1 MPLRIPLRNA
11 IRPPGFELPPS
22 EMNDTNELWPA
33 QPPAPTGAEPRR
45 RKRVCGVDE
54 AGRGPLAGPVVAA
67 AVVLHARRP
76 IDGVRDSKLLTP
88 LARERLAAAIRG
100 RAVAWAIGVSTV
112 AEIERFNILQASLLA
127 MRRALE
133 ALPSVPAMALVDGNQ
148 LPALPCPAQAVIGG
162 DGRSLSI
169 AAASIIAKVTRDRL
183 MNTLAEQHPGYGW
196 KTNVGYGTPEHLQ
209 ALVRLGVTPYHRR
222 SFRPVY
228 ELLPITP

>member
-1 MPLRIPLRNA
+1 MGMVMPNYRLERAAGCSPVAGI
-11 IRPPGFELPPS
+11 
-22 EMNDTNELWPA
+22 
-33 QPPAPTGAEPRR
+33 
-45 RKRVCGVDE
+45 DE

-67 AVVLHARRP
+67 AVVL
-76 IDGVRDSKLLTP
+76 DDSKVLE
-88 LARERLAAAIRG
+88 REEREDLFGLIPSYAM
-100 RAVAWAIGVSTV
+100 IGVGEASV
-112 AEIERFNILQASLLA
+112 DEIDSINILQASLLA

-133 ALPSVPAMALVDGNQ
+133 ALPTVPAMALIDGNQ

-196 KTNVGYGTPEHLQ
+196 ETNVGYGTPEHLQ
-209 ALVRLGVTPYHRR
+209 ALVRLGATPHHRR

-228 ELLPITP
+228 ELLSITP